1 MALSLGIKQGS
12 KIQVGKSV
20 LEVKDLTPPSF
31 IVLSIDGGNDIVVS
45 DQSRQE
51 ILPDVF
57 VFSAGENTNRLVFEA
72 PREVLISRVKN
83 EKVIQPQDKTARAN
97 GGLG

>member
-1 MALSLGIKQGS
+1 MALSLGVKAGS
-12 KIQVGKSV
+12 KIQVGKHV
-20 LEVKDLTPPSF
+20 VQIKDLTAPSY
-31 IVLSIDGGNDIVVS
+31 IVLSVDGGNDIVVS

-51 ILPDVF
+51 ILPSVF

-83 EKVIQPQDKTARAN
+83 EKVVQPH
-97 GGLG
+97 